1 MKICSIATCI
11 ALIVGLTACTK
22 PTALFRVVEEKKVAA
37 AKIQFENK
45 SSKATEY
52 FWEFGDGNTS
62 REFAPSH
69 EYRASGQ
76 YTVSLKASK
85 GKKVS
90 THTSKI
96 TVEQPSDCMVEI
108 ETEYGNMTLLL
119 YNATPL
125 HRDNFIKLAEEGFF
139 NDLLFHRVINGF
151 MIQGGDPTS
160 RNASPGA
167 ALGTGGPGYQ
177 IPAEFVDSLVH
188 FKGAL
193 AAARTGDAVNPKKE
207 SSGSQFY
214 IVHGRP
220 VSPQQLEQ
228 TEAQKNMHY
237 APDQKKIYEELGGS
251 PMLDREY
258 TVFGKVI
265 KGLEVIDKIAAVPT
279 LAGNRPSQDVKMK
292 IRVIK

>member
-1 MKICSIATCI
+1 
-11 ALIVGLTACTK
+11 VD
-22 PTALFRVVEEKKVAA
+22 EKKVAA
-37 AKIQFENK
+37 TKIQFENK
-45 SSKATEY
+45 STKATEY

-62 REFAPSH
+62 RAFAPSH
-69 EYRASGQ
+69 EYRSSGQ
-76 YTVSLKASK
+76 YTVSLRAAK
-85 GKKVS
+85 GKQSS
-90 THTSKI
+90 TISTQI
-96 TVEQPSDCMVEI
+96 TVEQPTDCMVEI
-108 ETEYGNMTLLL
+108 ETEYGNMTILL
-119 YNATPL
+119 YNATPI

-139 NDLLFHRVINGF
+139 DGLLFHRVINGF
-151 MIQGGDPTS
+151 MIQGGDPSS
-160 RNASPGA
+160 RNAA
-167 ALGTGGPGYQ
+167 AGVGLGSGGPGYQ
-177 IPAEFVDSLVH
+177 LPAEFVDSLVH

-193 AAARTGDAVNPKKE
+193 AAARTGDSVNPKKE

-265 KGLEVIDKIAAVPT
+265 
-279 LAGNRPSQDVKMK
+279 
-292 IRVIK
+292 